1 MGCFPGVRRSVQFSL
16 REGVVILVSIALAGC
31 GGGEIIRLP
40 PSRPIVVS
48 SGERIRVDPARMD
61 TIYAWLLEENDNIE
75 LDPTFLIA
83 AVPAARESLPWQTID
98 IVGDTARFQYDRAN
112 PDVTT
117 AFNIYAHL
125 HLMQRMGRLEEWLPE
140 HVDAEGYVLER
151 AIVNRMADV
160 WLLGRSMFDAP
171 AYRLLDEVM
180 YAREAGFLDAYML
193 VARGDE
199 FAEERERWEQENP
212 VRLDEYREWYARVF
226 EGDPPGLSSEA
237 SER

>member
-1 MGCFPGVRRSVQFSL
+1 M
-16 REGVVILVSIALAGC
+16 VVFVGIALAGC
-31 GGGEIIRLP
+31 GGQELIRLP
-40 PSRPIVVS
+40 PARPIIVS

-61 TIYAWLLEENDNIE
+61 TIYAWVLDENDNIE

-83 AVPAARESLPWQTID
+83 GVPAARESLPWQTINF
-98 IVGDTARFQYDRAN
+98 VGDTARLQYDRAN

-125 HLMQRMGRLEEWLPE
+125 HLMERMGRLDEWLPE
-140 HVDAEGYVLER
+140 HADAEGYALER
-151 AIVNRMADV
+151 AIVERMTDV

-180 YAREAGFLDAYML
+180 YAREAGFLDAYLL

-199 FAEERERWEQENP
+199 FPKERERWEEENP
-212 VRLDEYREWYARVF
+212 GRLDEYREWYARVF
-226 EGDPPGLSSEA
+226 GGNPPSLGSEA
-237 SER
+237 NER